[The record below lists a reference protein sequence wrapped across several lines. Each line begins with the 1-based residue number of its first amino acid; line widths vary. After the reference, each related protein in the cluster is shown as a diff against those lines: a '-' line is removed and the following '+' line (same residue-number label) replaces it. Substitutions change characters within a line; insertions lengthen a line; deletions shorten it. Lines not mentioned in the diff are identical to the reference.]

1 MNSTMAN
8 LTQRLAKLLAVASL
22 IALLT
27 GTVGNPKALAS
38 LDAATGSFSV
48 LSYNI
53 GGLPGILSSSSDPE
67 TYTPIIG
74 AKLHAYSLVNVQEDF
89 NYHAALYANDT
100 HPYRTATS
108 GGAGIGSGLNFM
120 SNYTFSDT
128 QRVTWNKRYGIFDSG
143 SDELTPKGFT
153 YSQVK
158 LADGAYIDV
167 YNLHADADID
177 PQSSA
182 ARRDNLS
189 QLASYI
195 ENNSQG
201 HAVIVFGDTNARYTR
216 AGDDLKALLVDR
228 LSLQDVW
235 IEKLRG
241 GSYPAM
247 GDPALVGTPGET
259 SASNE
264 VVDKIFYKSGA
275 AVALTAHSYKVE
287 NTYFTDSNG
296 NQLSDHYA
304 ISSNFSFTTSSNFSY
319 SDLIGGSGGSAFNF
333 LRSTALST
341 SSPTSVTIKGGS
353 RLDSVAMQYANGT
366 TLINGGS
373 GGTAATLTLNS
384 GEYITS
390 AVIYKNSY
398 KGSDRI
404 FYLELTTNQNR
415 KLTSG
420 TKSGTSYTLSA
431 PSGSYI
437 AGFFGRAGDNID
449 KLGLIFKTL
458 PSQ

>member
-1 MNSTMAN
+1 MAN
-8 LTQRLAKLLAVASL
+8 LKQKIAKLLAVSSL
-22 IALLT
+22 IPLLT
-27 GTVGNPKALAS
+27 GTGAIPKALAS
-38 LDAATGSFSV
+38 ADVATGSFNV

-53 GGLPGILSSSSDPE
+53 GGLPAILSSSSDPA

-74 AKLHAYSLVNVQEDF
+74 SKLHAYSLVNVQEDF
-89 NYHAALYANDT
+89 NYHVALYANDT

-108 GGAGIGSGLNFM
+108 GGAGIGSGLNLM
-120 SNYTFSDT
+120 SNYPFSDT

-158 LADGAYIDV
+158 LADGAYVDV

-195 ENNSQG
+195 EDNSQG

-216 AGDDLKALLVDR
+216 EGDNLKALFVDR
-228 LSLQDVW
+228 LGMQDVW
-235 IEKLRG
+235 IEKIRS

-275 AVALTAHSYKVE
+275 AVALNADSYKVE
-287 NTYFTDSNG
+287 DTYFTDAKG

-304 ISSNFSFTTSSNFSY
+304 ISSNFSFTKSSSLFY

-333 LRSTALST
+333 LRSTAVST
-341 SSPTSVTIKGGS
+341 SSPTSVTLKGAS
-353 RLDSVAMQYANGT
+353 RLDSIAMQYADGT
-366 TLINGGS
+366 TLVNGGT

-384 GEYITS
+384 GEFITS
-390 AVIYKNSY
+390 AVVYKNSY

-415 KLTSG
+415 KVAAG

-431 PSGSYI
+431 PSGSYV
-437 AGFFGRAGDNID
+437 AGFLGRGGDNLD

-458 PSQ
+458 Q